1 MSINLFV
8 TELQRVARQLEDAVR
23 DDLEHYGE
31 GDRRDIGS
39 ALSDVAVQL
48 ELARLTV
55 LGGVATDAKNA

>member
-8 TELQRVARQLEDAVR
+8 SELQRVSRQLEDAVR

-31 GDRRDIGS
+31 DDRRDIGS

-55 LGGVATDAKNA
+55 LGPIEPKDGAP